1 MNLRLVI
8 TLLLAL
14 VAPTVACA
22 AESRIAESPC
32 RLTDVQFVQALNDLH
47 NWKRLHSFVRMY
59 MPACPDDGMFA
70 EGYSEVVVR
79 TLADKWKD
87 LPSLASI
94 AARDKDFLK
103 FVLRHIDATAAE
115 ADLKTVQN
123 NARGRCPKEH
133 LALCAKIGK
142 EAKLAL
148 EDVR

>member
-1 MNLRLVI
+1 MNPPIII

-14 VAPTVACA
+14 IVPTVGCA
-22 AESRIAESPC
+22 AESKMVEPPC
-32 RLTDVQFVQALNDLH
+32 RLTDVQFMQALNGLH
-47 NWKRLHSFVRMY
+47 DWKRLHSFVRMY

-79 TLADKWKD
+79 TLADNWKD

-94 AARDKDFLK
+94 AWRDKDILK
-103 FVLRHIDATAAE
+103 FVLRHINATAAE

-123 NARGRCPKEH
+123 NARIRCLKEH
-133 LALCAKIGK
+133 LALCAKLGQ

-148 EDVR
+148 EEVR